1 MFLGSAEP
9 KVDDKGRLFLPA
21 KFRED
26 LAAGV
31 VITRGHDHCL
41 YVFPKA
47 MFFEQ
52 AERWQAAP
60 MSNKEARDYL
70 RVFLSGA
77 TDEIPDR
84 QGRIT
89 IPSTLR
95 AYAQLGRD
103 CFINGAMDKLEI
115 WDRDRYFAYIAQAE
129 PVFAEA
135 SEEVLPG
142 LI

>member
-1 MFLGSAEP
+1 MFLGTSEL

-21 KFRED
+21 KFRDE
-26 LAAGV
+26 LAGGV
-31 VITRGHDHCL
+31 VITRGHEHCL

-52 AERWQAAP
+52 AARWQAAP

-70 RVFLSGA
+70 RAFLTGA
-77 TDEIPDR
+77 SDEIPDR

-89 IPSTLR
+89 IPPPLR
-95 AYAQLGRD
+95 TYAHLGRD
-103 CFINGAMDKLEI
+103 CVVNGAIGKLEI
-115 WDRDRYFAYIAQAE
+115 WNRDRFHAYIAEAE

-135 SEEVLPG
+135 IGEVLPG